1 FVMDT
6 FSAQGAA
13 RVEQAF
19 YTATAAGENISDV
32 ACGVALL
39 EPVRCGRP
47 PSSITGVNPTEP
59 VILTLY
65 SQA

>member
-1 FVMDT
+1 MDT

-13 RVEQAF
+13 RVEQAS

-47 PSSITGVNPTEP
+47 PSSITGVNGRKRLGLLLHPN
-59 VILTLY
+59 
-65 SQA
+65 